1 LACIRDA
8 PWLAFTAAA
17 CYIIGLVIWILGAA
31 QMSDTT
37 MQAADVLGIDG
48 SYTDWLQDSV
58 TTVITTIS
66 ITGFITAALVFALSL
81 FRTLQ
86 RSMLRGVSF
95 CKSKFLGWGQEDGRG
110 GN

>member
-1 LACIRDA
+1 MKEA

-31 QMSDTT
+31 QMSDIT
-37 MQAADVLGIDG
+37 MQAAEVLGIEQQH
-48 SYTDWLQDSV
+48 TDWLQHSV

-86 RSMLRGVSF
+86 RSMLRGVACC
-95 CKSKFLGWGQEDGRG
+95 CKSEFARG
-110 GN
+110 KGP